1 MVQLQ
6 AVALAGNEPQAASFP
21 GVLPSCCLWP
31 WQEGR
36 LFWFCPACYE
46 AFISRILFSPGESR
60 RRQRPHS
67 LSI

>member
-6 AVALAGNEPQAASFP
+6 AVVLAGNEPQAAPLP

-31 WQEGR
+31 WQKCG

-46 AFISRILFSPGESR
+46 ASFSRFLFSPGEL
-60 RRQRPHS
+60 QGEAETS
-67 LSI
+67 LSVQ